1 MGHNDTRPTMND
13 ETHDQN
19 GSDEQLTSLMSAG
32 TASQPQRL
40 VIFNGDDIDEAQ
52 ASGQWISSNLVNEL
66 QR

>member
-19 GSDEQLTSLMSAG
+19 DSDEQLRSHLAAG